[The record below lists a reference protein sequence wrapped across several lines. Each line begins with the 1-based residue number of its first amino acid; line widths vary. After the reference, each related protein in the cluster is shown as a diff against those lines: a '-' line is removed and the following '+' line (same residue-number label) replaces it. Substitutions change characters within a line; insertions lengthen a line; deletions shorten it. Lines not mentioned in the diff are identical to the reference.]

1 MHPFKNSIRYNH
13 LAMVVLLTAI
23 TYACAPE
30 QQDENA
36 KGTERT
42 AANPTMTERK
52 APSSQVQTQ
61 LEVPYKMEDVVE
73 TTELPEGVTIYY
85 ISKGNGPVPELN
97 NNVLVNYHG
106 MLEDGTVFDSSFR
119 RGQPM
124 DSPLQNLIRGWQ
136 LALTQVPVG
145 SKVKLVIPPE
155 LGYGVQGTGNIPPHA
170 TLTFDIELISMY

>member
-1 MHPFKNSIRYNH
+1 MHPLKNSMHYN
-13 LAMVVLLTAI
+13 LALVLLLVVM
-23 TYACAPE
+23 TYSCAPE
-30 QQDENA
+30 QQDESA
-36 KGTERT
+36 SSYESTT
-42 AANPTMTERK
+42 ANPTVNERK
-52 APSSQVQTQ
+52 APSTQVQTQ

-73 TTELPEGVTIYY
+73 TTELLEGVTIYY
-85 ISKGNGPVPELN
+85 ISKGSGPVPALN

-136 LALTQVPVG
+136 LALAQVPVG
-145 SKVKLVIPPE
+145 SRVKLVIPPE
-155 LGYGVQGTGNIPPHA
+155 LGYGVQGTGNIPPNA